1 MLPFLFLFLLLR
13 SIWFTFPIID
23 ELITSGDLKEKEEEE
38 EGEEREG
45 EEEGEISVLFC
56 DKVHFVYAKFLMD
69 CVK

>member
-23 ELITSGDLKEKEEEE
+23 ELITSGDLKEKEGEE
-38 EGEEREG
+38 EGEKKEG
-45 EEEGEISVLFC
+45 EEGEISVLFS